1 MTHSKV
7 EVWLN
12 SGAHCKEDPIYVFPE
27 IKLRGLSPYF
37 YIHTVYL

>member
-1 MTHSKV
+1 MTYSKV
-7 EVWLN
+7 KVWLN
-12 SGAHCKEDPIYVFPE
+12 SGAYCKEDPIYVFPE